1 MAARKEI
8 LADLSTKIAE
18 GKMREAYRTFEEL
31 PIADQIAVSLSP
43 GVGDALAVYE
53 VGEFGARAKK
63 NLQEDDL
70 LGALGNVSL
79 SALSGI
85 SLIPLF
91 RVLRGARGATKSGAK
106 ALDTPTKAEQPPVGD
121 PLQLSAPKVQEV
133 VEEVEL
139 PEVIPFQKKFAP
151 ELTYQLDPTGTIAM
165 QSKARNFLHGHFGK
179 IGKLDNASIDEWIEG
194 FKKAGVPEG
203 ELRILNILDQFN
215 EPNQKLLSELRRL
228 GIPELAG
235 QEKIS
240 KGFLDNYM
248 ARQQRDA
255 LQVRNVPSGQFEL
268 SNRYLNTASKNTE
281 KQKLYFV
288 RGAGVQRGLPKHY
301 KEVEFNPV
309 VGDYKEGEIN
319 QLLTGNHAYAF
330 DGVGTN
336 KPLKRFE
343 AIKTASEAGET
354 FRDAESFYD
363 PDVFKYIEEGLK
375 ELNMKPEDNY
385 VDIFR
390 VQSDFMREVGSSEN
404 FINPKGIKKEI
415 IEKQKYNTAVDQ
427 INPILG
433 ANPDAAL
440 QKKLRESVLDM
451 ARPTPR
457 VGDAFELDIRDV
469 EIATN
474 KPYQASVQK
483 TPAEIFYMLDETG
496 SKQKY
501 ANVPD
506 SPDALRAAYLNDVI
520 NPDEKAF
527 LVTLDN
533 GTRLLRKYKIPEVD
547 KYNFGSGRYQI
558 DPYFEKSTTNTHKLP
573 VRYNILEALAR
584 GDDGIHIGNA
594 QAKIEGSPNTV
605 IERYAQGEKE
615 INKILEELGLSGKP
629 GIKSQIKDTVTEF
642 DGTYLK
648 FTDEFKDA
656 VSKKGIYA
664 FKDGGR
670 VDIDAMLAEL

>member
-8 LADLSTKIAE
+8 LADLSTKIAD

-31 PIADQIAVSLSP
+31 PIADQIFVSLSP

-70 LGALGNVSL
+70 LGALGNTSL

-85 SLIPLF
+85 SLIPLL

-106 ALDTPTKAEQPPVGD
+106 ALDTPTKAKPPVGD

-133 VEEVEL
+133 VDEVEL
-139 PEVIPFQKKFAP
+139 PKVIPFQKKFAP

-179 IGKLDNASIDEWIEG
+179 IGKLDNASIDEWIKG

-215 EPNQKLLSELRRL
+215 EPNQKLLLELK
-228 GIPELAG
+228 GS
-235 QEKIS
+235 EKIS
-240 KGFLDNYM
+240 KGFLDDYM
-248 ARQQRDA
+248 ARQQKDA

-268 SNRYLNTASKNTE
+268 SNRYINTASKNTE

-288 RGAGVQRGLPKHY
+288 RGVGDQRGSTRHY
-301 KEVEFNPV
+301 TGVKYDTTSGSYLVP
-309 VGDYKEGEIN
+309 
-319 QLLTGNHAYAF
+319 QSLTGNTAYAF

-336 KPLKRFE
+336 KPLKRYE
-343 AIKTASEAGET
+343 AIKTASEAGES
-354 FRDAESFYD
+354 FRDSEAFYD
-363 PDVFKYIEEGLK
+363 PDVFKDIEKGLK
-375 ELNMKPEDNY
+375 ELNMKPEDNF

-390 VQSDFMREVGSSEN
+390 VQSDFVGEVGSSKN

-427 INPILG
+427 INPFLA

-440 QKKLRESVLDM
+440 QRKLRKSLGFIE
-451 ARPTPR
+451 RPTPR
-457 VGDAFELDIRDV
+457 IGDAFELNIRDV
-469 EIATN
+469 ELATN
-474 KPYQASVQK
+474 KPYQASVSK
-483 TPAEIFYMLDETG
+483 TPEEIFYMLDETG

-506 SPDALRAAYLNDVI
+506 DPDIL
-520 NPDEKAF
+520 KA
-527 LVTLDN
+527 
-533 GTRLLRKYKIPEVD
+533 
-547 KYNFGSGRYQI
+547 S
-558 DPYFEKSTTNTHKLP
+558 
-573 VRYNILEALAR
+573 
-584 GDDGIHIGNA
+584 
-594 QAKIEGSPNTV
+594 
-605 IERYAQGEKE
+605 
-615 INKILEELGLSGKP
+615 
-629 GIKSQIKDTVTEF
+629 
-642 DGTYLK
+642 
-648 FTDEFKDA
+648 
-656 VSKKGIYA
+656 
-664 FKDGGR
+664 
-670 VDIDAMLAEL
+670 

>member
-8 LADLSTKIAE
+8 LADLSTKIAD
-18 GKMREAYRTFEEL
+18 GKMREAYRSFEEL
-31 PIADQIAVSLSP
+31 PIVDQIAVSLSP

-70 LGALGNVSL
+70 LGALGNTSL

-85 SLIPLF
+85 SLVPLF

-106 ALDTPTKAEQPPVGD
+106 VLDTPTKAEQPPVGE
-121 PLQLSAPKVQEV
+121 PLQLSAPKVQQAV
-133 VEEVEL
+133 DEVEL

-179 IGKLDNASIDEWIEG
+179 IGKLDNLSIDEWIDG

-203 ELRILNILDQFN
+203 ELRILNILDNFN
-215 EPNQKLLSELRRL
+215 EPNQKLLN
-228 GIPELAG
+228 ELAG

-255 LQVRNVPSGQFEL
+255 LQVRNAPPGQLEGA
-268 SNRYLNTASKNTE
+268 SAEYLNKASKATQQ
-281 KQKLYFV
+281 QKLYFV
-288 RGAGVQRGLPKHY
+288 RGAGNQRGRTKHY
-301 KEVEFNPV
+301 SNVEFMPM
-309 VGDYKEGEIN
+309 YREGEIP
-319 QLLTGNHAYAF
+319 QKITGDTAYAF

-336 KPLKRFE
+336 KPFKRYK
-343 AIKTASEAGET
+343 AIKDAAALET
-354 FRDAESFYD
+354 LPLDRVDFFSPESLET
-363 PDVFKYIEEGLK
+363 IEKGLK
-375 ELNMKPEDNY
+375 ELNIKPEDKY
-385 VDIFR
+385 ADIFR
-390 VQSDFMREVGSSEN
+390 VQSDFVGEVGSSKN

-427 INPILG
+427 INPILA

-440 QKKLRESVLDM
+440 QRKLRESVL
-451 ARPTPR
+451 AIERPTPR
-457 VGDAFELDIRDV
+457 IGDAFELDIRDV

-483 TPAEIFYMLDETG
+483 TPEEIFYMLDETG

-506 SPDALRAAYLNDVI
+506 SPDALKASYLNDVI
-520 NPDEKAF
+520 NPDDKAF
-527 LVTLDN
+527 TITLDN
-533 GTRLLRKYKIPEVD
+533 GTRLLRKYIIPEKD
-547 KYNFGSGRYQI
+547 TYNFGSGKYQI
-558 DPYFEKSTTNTHKLP
+558 DPYFEKSTTNTMKLP

-584 GDDGIHIGNA
+584 GDDGIHIGSA
-594 QAKIEGSPNTV
+594 QAAMEGSPDAV
-605 IERYAQGEKE
+605 IQRYAQGEKE

-629 GIKSQIKDTVTEF
+629 GIKSKINNTLTEF

-656 VSKKGIYA
+656 VAKKGIYA
-664 FKDGGR
+664 FKEGGR

>member
-8 LADLSTKIAE
+8 LADLSTKIAD

-70 LGALGNVSL
+70 LGALGNTSL

-91 RVLRGARGATKSGAK
+91 RVLRGARGVTKSGAK
-106 ALDTPTKAEQPPVGD
+106 ALDTPTKAKPPVGD

-133 VEEVEL
+133 VDEVEL

-215 EPNQKLLSELRRL
+215 EPNQKLLN
-228 GIPELAG
+228 ELAG

-255 LQVRNVPSGQFEL
+255 LQVRNAPPGQLEGA
-268 SNRYLNTASKNTE
+268 SAEYLNKASKATQQ
-281 KQKLYFV
+281 QKLYFV
-288 RGAGVQRGLPKHY
+288 RGAGDQRGRTKHY
-301 KEVEFNPV
+301 TDVEFMPI
-309 VGDYKEGEIN
+309 YREGEIP
-319 QLLTGNHAYAF
+319 QKITGNTAYAF

-336 KPLKRFE
+336 KPLKRYE
-343 AIKTASEAGET
+343 AIKDASAGGT
-354 FRDAESFYD
+354 LPLDRVDFFNPESL
-363 PDVFKYIEEGLK
+363 KTIEKGLK
-375 ELNMKPEDNY
+375 ELNMKPEDKY
-385 VDIFR
+385 ADIFR
-390 VQSDFMREVGSSEN
+390 VQSDFVSEVGSSKN

-427 INPILG
+427 INPILA

-440 QKKLRESVLDM
+440 QKKLRDSVL
-451 ARPTPR
+451 AIERPTAR
-457 VGDAFELDIRDV
+457 VGDAFELNIRDV

-483 TPAEIFYMLDETG
+483 TPEEIFYMLDDTG
-496 SKQKY
+496 SVPRQKY

-506 SPDALRAAYLNDVI
+506 DPDQLKAAYLNDVI

-527 LVTLDN
+527 SVTLDN
-533 GTRLLRKYKIPEVD
+533 GTRLLRKYIIPEKD
-547 KYNFGSGRYQI
+547 TYNFGSGNYRI
-558 DPYFEKSTTNTHKLP
+558 DPYFEKSTTNTMKLP

-584 GDDGIHIGNA
+584 GDDGIHIGSA
-594 QAKIEGSPNTV
+594 QAAMEGSPDAV
-605 IERYAQGEKE
+605 IQRYAQGEKE
-615 INKILEELGLSGKP
+615 INKVLEELGLSGKP
-629 GIKSQIKDTVTEF
+629 GIKSKINNTLTEF

-656 VSKKGIYA
+656 VAKKGIYA

>member
-1 MAARKEI
+1 MAERKEI
-8 LADLSTKIAE
+8 LADLSTKIAD

-70 LGALGNVSL
+70 LGALGNTSL

-85 SLIPLF
+85 SLVPLF

-106 ALDTPTKAEQPPVGD
+106 ALDTPTKAKPPVGD
-121 PLQLSAPKVQEV
+121 PLQLSAPKVQEAV
-133 VEEVEL
+133 DEVEL
-139 PEVIPFQKKFAP
+139 PEVIPFKNKFAP
-151 ELTYQLDPTGTIAM
+151 ELTYELDPTGTIAM

-179 IGKLDNASIDEWIEG
+179 IGKLDNASIEEWIEG

-203 ELRILNILDQFN
+203 ELRILNILDNFN
-215 EPNQKLLSELRRL
+215 EPNQKLLLELK
-228 GIPELAG
+228 GS
-235 QEKIS
+235 EKIS
-240 KGFLDNYM
+240 KGFLDDYM
-248 ARQQRDA
+248 ARQQIDA
-255 LQVRNVPSGQFEL
+255 LQVRNAPPGQLEGA
-268 SNRYLNTASKNTE
+268 SAEYLNKASKATQQ
-281 KQKLYFV
+281 QKLYFV
-288 RGAGVQRGLPKHY
+288 RGAGNQRGRTKHY
-301 KEVEFNPV
+301 TGVRYKRSAADSDLVNPL
-309 VGDYKEGEIN
+309 ESIP
-319 QLLTGNHAYAF
+319 QALTGDTAYAF

-336 KPLKRFE
+336 KPFKRYK
-343 AIKTASEAGET
+343 AIKDAAALET
-354 FRDAESFYD
+354 LPLDRVDFFSPESLET
-363 PDVFKYIEEGLK
+363 IEKGLK
-375 ELNMKPEDNY
+375 ELNIKPEDKY
-385 VDIFR
+385 ADIFR
-390 VQSDFMREVGSSEN
+390 VQSDFVGEVGSSKN

-427 INPILG
+427 INPILA

-440 QKKLRESVLDM
+440 QRKLRRSIGFIE
-451 ARPTPR
+451 RPTPR
-457 VGDAFELDIRDV
+457 IGDAFELDIRDV

-483 TPAEIFYMLDETG
+483 TPEEIFYMLDETG

-506 SPDALRAAYLNDVI
+506 DPDILKASYLNDVI
-520 NPDEKAF
+520 NPDDKAY

-533 GTRLLRKYKIPEVD
+533 GTRLLRKYIIPKKD
-547 KYNFGSGRYQI
+547 TYNFGSGKYQI
-558 DPYFEKSTTNTHKLP
+558 DPYFEKSTTNTMKLP

-584 GDDGIHIGNA
+584 GDDGIHIGSA
-594 QAKIEGSPNTV
+594 QAKVEGSPDAV
-605 IERYAQGEKE
+605 IERYSQGEKE
-615 INKILEELGLSGKP
+615 INKVLEELGLSGKP
-629 GIKSQIKDTVTEF
+629 GIKSKIKNTLTEF

-656 VSKKGIYA
+656 VAKKGIYA
-664 FKDGGR
+664 FKYGGT

>member
-8 LADLSTKIAE
+8 LADLSTKIAD

-31 PIADQIAVSLSP
+31 PIVDQIAVSLSP

-70 LGALGNVSL
+70 LGALGNTSL

-85 SLIPLF
+85 SLVPLF

-106 ALDTPTKAEQPPVGD
+106 VLDTPTKAEQPPVGE
-121 PLQLSAPKVQEV
+121 PLQLSAPKVQQAV
-133 VEEVEL
+133 DEVEL

-179 IGKLDNASIDEWIEG
+179 IGKLDNASIDEWIDG

-203 ELRILNILDQFN
+203 ELRILNILDNFN
-215 EPNQKLLSELRRL
+215 EPNQKLLN
-228 GIPELAG
+228 ELAG

-255 LQVRNVPSGQFEL
+255 LQVRNAPPGQLEGA
-268 SNRYLNTASKNTE
+268 SAEYLNKASKATQQ
-281 KQKLYFV
+281 QKLYFV
-288 RGAGVQRGLPKHY
+288 RGAGNQRGRTKHY
-301 KEVEFNPV
+301 SNVEFMPM
-309 VGDYKEGEIN
+309 YREGEIP
-319 QLLTGNHAYAF
+319 QKITGDTAYAF

-336 KPLKRFE
+336 KPQKRYK
-343 AIKTASEAGET
+343 AIKDAAALET
-354 FRDAESFYD
+354 LPLDRVDFFSPESLET
-363 PDVFKYIEEGLK
+363 IEKGLK
-375 ELNMKPEDNY
+375 ELNIKPEDKY
-385 VDIFR
+385 ADIFR
-390 VQSDFMREVGSSEN
+390 VQSDFVGEVGSSKN

-427 INPILG
+427 INPILA

-440 QKKLRESVLDM
+440 QRKLRESVL
-451 ARPTPR
+451 AIERPTPR
-457 VGDAFELDIRDV
+457 IGDAFELDIRDV

-483 TPAEIFYMLDETG
+483 TPEEIFYMLDETG

-506 SPDALRAAYLNDVI
+506 SPDALKASYLNDVI
-520 NPDEKAF
+520 NPDDKAF
-527 LVTLDN
+527 TITLDN
-533 GTRLLRKYKIPEVD
+533 GTRLLRKYIIPEKD
-547 KYNFGSGRYQI
+547 TYNFGSGKYQI
-558 DPYFEKSTTNTHKLP
+558 DPYFEKSTTNTMKLP

-584 GDDGIHIGNA
+584 GDDGIHIGSA
-594 QAKIEGSPNTV
+594 QAAMEGSPDAV
-605 IERYAQGEKE
+605 IQRYAQGEKE

-629 GIKSQIKDTVTEF
+629 GIKSKINNTLTEF

-656 VSKKGIYA
+656 VAKKGIYA
-664 FKDGGR
+664 FKEGGR

>member
-8 LADLSTKIAE
+8 LADLSTKIAD

-31 PIADQIAVSLSP
+31 PIVDQIAVSLSP

-70 LGALGNVSL
+70 LGALGNTSL

-85 SLIPLF
+85 SLVPLF

-106 ALDTPTKAEQPPVGD
+106 VLDTPTKAEQPPVGE
-121 PLQLSAPKVQEV
+121 PLQLSAPKVQQAV
-133 VEEVEL
+133 DEVEL

-179 IGKLDNASIDEWIEG
+179 IGKLDNLSIDEWIDG

-203 ELRILNILDQFN
+203 ELRILNILDNFN
-215 EPNQKLLSELRRL
+215 EPNQKLLN
-228 GIPELAG
+228 ELAG

-255 LQVRNVPSGQFEL
+255 LQVRNAPPGQLEGA
-268 SNRYLNTASKNTE
+268 SAEYLNKASKATQQ
-281 KQKLYFV
+281 QKLYFV
-288 RGAGVQRGLPKHY
+288 RGAGNQRGRTKHY
-301 KEVEFNPV
+301 SNVEFMPM
-309 VGDYKEGEIN
+309 YREGEIP
-319 QLLTGNHAYAF
+319 QKITGDTAYAF

-336 KPLKRFE
+336 KPFKRYK
-343 AIKTASEAGET
+343 AIKDAAALET
-354 FRDAESFYD
+354 LPLDRVDFFSPESLET
-363 PDVFKYIEEGLK
+363 IEKGLK
-375 ELNMKPEDNY
+375 ELNIKPEDKY
-385 VDIFR
+385 ADIFR
-390 VQSDFMREVGSSEN
+390 VQSDFVGEVGSSKN

-427 INPILG
+427 INPILA

-440 QKKLRESVLDM
+440 QRKLRESVL
-451 ARPTPR
+451 AIERPTPR
-457 VGDAFELDIRDV
+457 IGDAFELDIRDV

-483 TPAEIFYMLDETG
+483 TPEEIFYMLDETG

-506 SPDALRAAYLNDVI
+506 SPDALKASYLNDVI
-520 NPDEKAF
+520 NPDDKAF
-527 LVTLDN
+527 TITLDN
-533 GTRLLRKYKIPEVD
+533 GTRLLRKYIIPEKD
-547 KYNFGSGRYQI
+547 TYNFGSGKYQI
-558 DPYFEKSTTNTHKLP
+558 DPYFEKSTTNTMKLP

-584 GDDGIHIGNA
+584 GDDGIHIGSA
-594 QAKIEGSPNTV
+594 QAAMEGSPDAV
-605 IERYAQGEKE
+605 IQRYAQGEKE

-629 GIKSQIKDTVTEF
+629 GIKSKINNTLTEF

-656 VSKKGIYA
+656 VAKKGIYA
-664 FKDGGR
+664 FKEGGR

>member
-8 LADLSTKIAE
+8 LADLSTKIAD

-31 PIADQIAVSLSP
+31 PIVDQIAVSLSP

-70 LGALGNVSL
+70 LGALGNTSL

-85 SLIPLF
+85 SLVPLF

-106 ALDTPTKAEQPPVGD
+106 VLDTPTKAEQPPVGE
-121 PLQLSAPKVQEV
+121 PLQLSAPKVQQAV
-133 VEEVEL
+133 DEVEL

-179 IGKLDNASIDEWIEG
+179 IGKLDNLSIDEWIDG

-203 ELRILNILDQFN
+203 ELRILNILDNFN
-215 EPNQKLLSELRRL
+215 EPNQKLLN
-228 GIPELAG
+228 ELAG

-255 LQVRNVPSGQFEL
+255 LQVRNAPPGQLEGA
-268 SNRYLNTASKNTE
+268 SAEYLNKASKATQQ
-281 KQKLYFV
+281 QKLYFV
-288 RGAGVQRGLPKHY
+288 RGAGNQRGRTKHY
-301 KEVEFNPV
+301 SNVEFMPM
-309 VGDYKEGEIN
+309 YREGEIP
-319 QLLTGNHAYAF
+319 QKITGDTAYAF

-336 KPLKRFE
+336 KPFKRYK
-343 AIKTASEAGET
+343 AIKDAAALET
-354 FRDAESFYD
+354 LPLDRVDFFSPESLET
-363 PDVFKYIEEGLK
+363 IEKGLK
-375 ELNMKPEDNY
+375 ELNIKPEDKY
-385 VDIFR
+385 ADIFR
-390 VQSDFMREVGSSEN
+390 VQSDFVGEVGSSKN

-427 INPILG
+427 INPILA

-440 QKKLRESVLDM
+440 QRKLLRSIGAIE
-451 ARPTPR
+451 RPTPR
-457 VGDAFELDIRDV
+457 IGDAFELDIRDV

-483 TPAEIFYMLDETG
+483 TPEEIFYMLDETG

-506 SPDALRAAYLNDVI
+506 SPDALKASYLNDVI
-520 NPDEKAF
+520 NPDDKAF
-527 LVTLDN
+527 TITLDN
-533 GTRLLRKYKIPEVD
+533 GTRLLRKYIIPEKD
-547 KYNFGSGRYQI
+547 TYNFGSGKYQI
-558 DPYFEKSTTNTHKLP
+558 DPYFEKSTTNTMKLP

-584 GDDGIHIGNA
+584 GDDGIHIGSA
-594 QAKIEGSPNTV
+594 QAAMEGSPDAV
-605 IERYAQGEKE
+605 IQRYAQGEKE

-629 GIKSQIKDTVTEF
+629 GIKSKINNTLTEF

-656 VSKKGIYA
+656 VAKKGIYA
-664 FKDGGR
+664 FKEGGR

>member
-8 LADLSTKIAE
+8 LADLSTKIAD

-70 LGALGNVSL
+70 LGALGNTSL

-139 PEVIPFQKKFAP
+139 PEVIPFNVKP
-151 ELTYQLDPTGTIAM
+151 PMEMSYQLDPTGTIAM

-215 EPNQKLLSELRRL
+215 EPNQKLLSEL
-228 GIPELAG
+228 AG

-255 LQVRNVPSGQFEL
+255 LQVRNAPPGQLEGADAQ
-268 SNRYLNTASKNTE
+268 YLNKASKATQQ
-281 KQKLYFV
+281 QKLYFV
-288 RGAGVQRGLPKHY
+288 RGAGEQRGRTKHYTDVRFDSDVVLPKY
-301 KEVEFNPV
+301 SFP
-309 VGDYKEGEIN
+309 
-319 QLLTGNHAYAF
+319 QTLTGNSAYAF

-336 KPLKRFE
+336 KPFKRYK
-343 AIKTASEAGET
+343 AIKDAAALET
-354 FRDAESFYD
+354 LPLDRVDFFSPESLET
-363 PDVFKYIEEGLK
+363 IEKGLK
-375 ELNMKPEDNY
+375 ELNIKPEDKY
-385 VDIFR
+385 ADIFR
-390 VQSDFMREVGSSEN
+390 VQSDFVGEVGSSKN

-427 INPILG
+427 INPILA

-440 QKKLRESVLDM
+440 QRKLRESVL
-451 ARPTPR
+451 AIERPTPR
-457 VGDAFELDIRDV
+457 IGDAFELDIRDV

-483 TPAEIFYMLDETG
+483 TPEEIFYMLDETG

-501 ANVPD
+501 VNVPD
-506 SPDALRAAYLNDVI
+506 DPDILKASYLNDVI
-520 NPDEKAF
+520 NPDDKAF
-527 LVTLDN
+527 MITLDN
-533 GTRLLRKYKIPEVD
+533 GTRLLRKYIIPEKD
-547 KYNFGSGRYQI
+547 TYNFGSGKYQI
-558 DPYFEKSTTNTHKLP
+558 DPYFEKSTTNTMKLP

-584 GDDGIHIGNA
+584 GDDGIHIGSA
-594 QAKIEGSPNTV
+594 QAAMEGSPDAV
-605 IERYAQGEKE
+605 IQRYAQGEKE
-615 INKILEELGLSGKP
+615 INKVLEELGLSGKP
-629 GIKSQIKDTVTEF
+629 GIKSKINNTLTEF

-656 VSKKGIYA
+656 VAKKGIYA

>member
-8 LADLSTKIAE
+8 LADLSTKIAD

-31 PIADQIAVSLSP
+31 PIADQIFVSLSP

-70 LGALGNVSL
+70 LGALGNTSL

-85 SLIPLF
+85 SLIPLL

-106 ALDTPTKAEQPPVGD
+106 ALDTPTKAKPPVGD

-133 VEEVEL
+133 VDEVEL
-139 PEVIPFQKKFAP
+139 PKVIPFDIKPPA
-151 ELTYQLDPTGTIAM
+151 EMSYQLDPTGTIAM
-165 QSKARNFLHGHFGK
+165 QSKARNFLHGHFGN

-215 EPNQKLLSELRRL
+215 EPNQKLLN
-228 GIPELAG
+228 ELAG

-255 LQVRNVPSGQFEL
+255 LQVRNAPPGQLEGA
-268 SNRYLNTASKNTE
+268 SAEYLNKASKATQQ
-281 KQKLYFV
+281 QKLYFV
-288 RGAGVQRGLPKHY
+288 RGAGVQRSNKKHY
-301 KEVEFNPV
+301 ADVEFMPI
-309 VGDYKEGEIN
+309 YREGEIP
-319 QLLTGNHAYAF
+319 QKITGDTAYVF

-336 KPLKRFE
+336 KPLARYE
-343 AIKTASEAGET
+343 AINEAAASDTLPADRVDFFNPQSLET
-354 FRDAESFYD
+354 
-363 PDVFKYIEEGLK
+363 IEKGLK
-375 ELNMKPEDNY
+375 ELNMKPDDKY

-390 VQSDFMREVGSSEN
+390 VQSDFIGEVGSSKN

-415 IEKQKYNTAVDQ
+415 LEKQKFNTAIDQ
-427 INPILG
+427 INPILA

-440 QKKLRESVLDM
+440 QKKLRESLLRIK
-451 ARPTPR
+451 RPTAR
-457 VGDAFELDIRDV
+457 VGDEFELNIRDV
-469 EIATN
+469 ELATN

-483 TPAEIFYMLDETG
+483 TPEEIFYMLDETG

-506 SPDALRAAYLNDVI
+506 NPDALKGAYLDDVI
-520 NPDEKAF
+520 NPDEKAVS
-527 LVTLDN
+527 VTLDN
-533 GTRLLRKYKIPEVD
+533 GTTLLRKYKIPEKD
-547 KYNFGSGRYQI
+547 TYNFGSGKYQI
-558 DPYFEKSTTNTHKLP
+558 DPYFEKSTSNTMKLP

-584 GDDGIHIGNA
+584 GDDGIHIGSA
-594 QAKIEGSPNTV
+594 QAKVEGSPDAV

-615 INKILEELGLSGKP
+615 INKVLEELGLSGKP
-629 GIKSQIKDTVTEF
+629 GIKSKIKNTLTEF

-656 VSKKGIYA
+656 VAKKGIYA

>member
-1 MAARKEI
+1 MAQRKEI
-8 LADLSTKIAE
+8 LADLSTKIAD

-70 LGALGNVSL
+70 LGALGNTSL

-85 SLIPLF
+85 SLVPLF

-106 ALDTPTKAEQPPVGD
+106 ALDTPTKAEQPPVGE
-121 PLQLSAPKVQEV
+121 PLQLSAPKVQEAV
-133 VEEVEL
+133 DEVEL
-139 PEVIPFQKKFAP
+139 PEVTPFQKKFAP

-215 EPNQKLLSELRRL
+215 EPNQKLLN
-228 GIPELAG
+228 ELAG

-255 LQVRNVPSGQFEL
+255 LQVRNAPPGQLEGA
-268 SNRYLNTASKNTE
+268 SAEYLNKASKATQQ
-281 KQKLYFV
+281 QKLYFV
-288 RGAGVQRGLPKHY
+288 RGAGEQRGRTKHY
-301 KEVEFNPV
+301 TGVKYEPNDVLATDSVP
-309 VGDYKEGEIN
+309 
-319 QLLTGNHAYAF
+319 QTLTGNSAYAF

-336 KPLKRFE
+336 KPFKRYK
-343 AIKTASEAGET
+343 AIKDAAALET
-354 FRDAESFYD
+354 LPLDRVDFFSPESLET
-363 PDVFKYIEEGLK
+363 IEKGLK
-375 ELNMKPEDNY
+375 ELNIKPEDKY
-385 VDIFR
+385 ADIFR
-390 VQSDFMREVGSSEN
+390 VQSDFVGEVGSSKN

-427 INPILG
+427 INPILA

-440 QKKLRESVLDM
+440 QRKLRESVL
-451 ARPTPR
+451 AIERPTPR
-457 VGDAFELDIRDV
+457 IGDAFELDIRDV

-483 TPAEIFYMLDETG
+483 TPEEIFYMLDETG

-506 SPDALRAAYLNDVI
+506 DPDILKASYLNDVI
-520 NPDEKAF
+520 NPDDKAF

-533 GTRLLRKYKIPEVD
+533 GTRLLRKYIIPEKD
-547 KYNFGSGRYQI
+547 TYNFGSGKYQI
-558 DPYFEKSTTNTHKLP
+558 DPYFEKSTTNTMKLP

-584 GDDGIHIGNA
+584 GDDGIHIGSA
-594 QAKIEGSPNTV
+594 QAAMEGSPEAV
-605 IERYAQGEKE
+605 IQRYAQGEKE
-615 INKILEELGLSGKP
+615 INKVLEELGLSGKL
-629 GIKSQIKDTVTEF
+629 GIKSKIKNTLTEF

>member
-1 MAARKEI
+1 
-8 LADLSTKIAE
+8 
-18 GKMREAYRTFEEL
+18 
-31 PIADQIAVSLSP
+31 
-43 GVGDALAVYE
+43 
-53 VGEFGARAKK
+53 
-63 NLQEDDL
+63 
-70 LGALGNVSL
+70 
-79 SALSGI
+79 
-85 SLIPLF
+85 
-91 RVLRGARGATKSGAK
+91 
-106 ALDTPTKAEQPPVGD
+106 
-121 PLQLSAPKVQEV
+121 
-133 VEEVEL
+133 
-139 PEVIPFQKKFAP
+139 VIPFDTKPPA
-151 ELTYQLDPTGTIAM
+151 EMSYQLDPTGTIAM

-203 ELRILNILDQFN
+203 ELRILNILDQLN
-215 EPNQKLLSELRRL
+215 EPNQKLLN
-228 GIPELAG
+228 ELAG

-268 SNRYLNTASKNTE
+268 SDRYLNTASKNTE

-288 RGAGVQRGLPKHY
+288 RGAGVQRSNKKHY
-301 KEVEFNPV
+301 ADIEFMPI
-309 VGDYKEGEIN
+309 YREGEIP
-319 QLLTGNHAYAF
+319 QKITGDTAYVF

-354 FRDAESFYD
+354 FRDAEAFYD
-363 PDVFKYIEEGLK
+363 PDVFKDIEKGLK

-427 INPILG
+427 INPILA

-440 QKKLRESVLDM
+440 QKKLRESVL
-451 ARPTPR
+451 AIERPTAR
-457 VGDAFELDIRDV
+457 VGDAFELNIRDV

-483 TPAEIFYMLDETG
+483 TPEEIFYMLDDTG
-496 SKQKY
+496 SVPRQKY

-506 SPDALRAAYLNDVI
+506 DPDQLKAAYLNDVI

-527 LVTLDN
+527 SVTLDN
-533 GTRLLRKYKIPEVD
+533 GTRLLRKYIIPEKD
-547 KYNFGSGRYQI
+547 TYNFGSGKYQI

-584 GDDGIHIGNA
+584 GDDGIHIGNM
-594 QAKIEGSPNTV
+594 QAKTESSPRAV

-656 VSKKGIYA
+656 VAKKGIYA

>member
-43 GVGDALAVYE
+43 IVGDALAAYE
-53 VGEFGARAKK
+53 VGEFGARARK

-91 RVLRGARGATKSGAK
+91 RVLRGARGATKTGAK
-106 ALDTPTKAEQPPVGD
+106 ALDTPTKAKPPIGE

-139 PEVIPFQKKFAP
+139 PKVIPFQKKFAP
-151 ELTYQLDPTGTIAM
+151 ELTYQLDPTGTINM

-215 EPNQKLLSELRRL
+215 EPNQKLLLELK
-228 GIPELAG
+228 GN
-235 QEKIS
+235 EKIS
-240 KGFLDNYM
+240 KGFLDQYM

-255 LQVRNVPSGQFEL
+255 LQVRNVPPGQREL
-268 SNRYLNTASKNTE
+268 SDRYLNQASKNTE

-288 RGAGVQRGLPKHY
+288 RGAGVQRGQTRHY
-301 KEVEFNPV
+301 KDVEFEPDV
-309 VGDYKEGEIN
+309 VLPTEVP
-319 QLLTGNHAYAF
+319 QSLTGNTAYVF

-336 KPLKRFE
+336 KPLERFE
-343 AIKTASEAGET
+343 AIKTAREAGESHT
-354 FRDAESFYD
+354 SVSQAFFE
-363 PDVFKYIEEGLK
+363 PDGLKKIEKGLK
-375 ELNMKPEDNY
+375 ELNMKPDDKY

-390 VQSDFMREVGSSEN
+390 VQSDFVGEVGSSEN
-404 FINPKGIKKEI
+404 FINPKNIKKEI

-427 INPILG
+427 INPILA

-440 QKKLRESVLDM
+440 QKKLRESVL
-451 ARPTPR
+451 AIERPTAR
-457 VGDAFELDIRDV
+457 VGDAFELDLRDV

-483 TPAEIFYMLDETG
+483 TPEEIFYMLDETG

-506 SPDALRAAYLNDVI
+506 DPDQLKAAYLNDVI

-527 LVTLDN
+527 SVTLDN
-533 GTRLLRKYKIPEVD
+533 GTRLLRKYIIPEVD
-547 KYNFGSGRYQI
+547 QYNFGSGKYQI

-584 GDDGIHIGNA
+584 GDDGIHIGST
-594 QAKIEGSPNTV
+594 QAKNEASPRAV

-629 GIKSQIKDTVTEF
+629 GIKSQIKDTVSEF

-656 VSKKGIYA
+656 VNKKGIYA

>member
-8 LADLSTKIAE
+8 LADLSTKIAD

-31 PIADQIAVSLSP
+31 PIVDQIAVSLSP

-70 LGALGNVSL
+70 LGALGNTSL

-85 SLIPLF
+85 SLVPLF

-106 ALDTPTKAEQPPVGD
+106 VLDTPTKAEQPPVGE
-121 PLQLSAPKVQEV
+121 PLQLSAPKVQQAV
-133 VEEVEL
+133 DEVEL

-179 IGKLDNASIDEWIEG
+179 IGKLDNASIDEWIDG

-203 ELRILNILDQFN
+203 ELRILNILDNFN
-215 EPNQKLLSELRRL
+215 EPNQKLLN
-228 GIPELAG
+228 ELAG

-248 ARQQRDA
+248 ARQQRDP
-255 LQVRNVPSGQFEL
+255 LQVRNAPPGQLEGA
-268 SNRYLNTASKNTE
+268 SAEYLNKASKATQQ
-281 KQKLYFV
+281 QKLYFV
-288 RGAGVQRGLPKHY
+288 RGAGNQRGRTKHY
-301 KEVEFNPV
+301 SNVEFMPM
-309 VGDYKEGEIN
+309 YREGEIP
-319 QLLTGNHAYAF
+319 QKITGDTAYAF

-336 KPLKRFE
+336 KPFKRYK
-343 AIKTASEAGET
+343 AIKDAAALET
-354 FRDAESFYD
+354 LPLDRVDFFSPESLET
-363 PDVFKYIEEGLK
+363 IEKGLK
-375 ELNMKPEDNY
+375 ELNIKPEDKY
-385 VDIFR
+385 ADIFR
-390 VQSDFMREVGSSEN
+390 VQSDFVGEVGSSKN

-427 INPILG
+427 INPILA

-440 QKKLRESVLDM
+440 QRKLRESVL
-451 ARPTPR
+451 AIERPTPR
-457 VGDAFELDIRDV
+457 IGDAFELDIRDV

-483 TPAEIFYMLDETG
+483 TPEEIFYMLDETG

-506 SPDALRAAYLNDVI
+506 SPDALKASYLNDVI
-520 NPDEKAF
+520 NPDDKAF
-527 LVTLDN
+527 TITLDN
-533 GTRLLRKYKIPEVD
+533 GTRLLRKYIIPEKD
-547 KYNFGSGRYQI
+547 TYNFGSGKYQI
-558 DPYFEKSTTNTHKLP
+558 DPYFEKSTTNTMKLP

-584 GDDGIHIGNA
+584 GDDGIHIGSA
-594 QAKIEGSPNTV
+594 QAAMEGSPDAV
-605 IERYAQGEKE
+605 IQRYAQGEKE

-629 GIKSQIKDTVTEF
+629 GIKSKINNTLTEF

-656 VSKKGIYA
+656 VAKKGIYA
-664 FKDGGR
+664 FKEGGR

>member
-1 MAARKEI
+1 
-8 LADLSTKIAE
+8 
-18 GKMREAYRTFEEL
+18 MREAYRTFEEL

-70 LGALGNVSL
+70 LGALGNTSL

-139 PEVIPFQKKFAP
+139 PEVIPFNVKP
-151 ELTYQLDPTGTIAM
+151 PMEMSYQLDPTGTIAM

-215 EPNQKLLSELRRL
+215 EPNPKLLN
-228 GIPELAG
+228 ELAG

-255 LQVRNVPSGQFEL
+255 LQVRNAPPGQLEGA
-268 SNRYLNTASKNTE
+268 SAEYLNKASKATQQ
-281 KQKLYFV
+281 QKLYFV
-288 RGAGVQRGLPKHY
+288 RGAGDQRGRTKHY
-301 KEVEFNPV
+301 TDVEFMPI
-309 VGDYKEGEIN
+309 YREGEIP
-319 QLLTGNHAYAF
+319 QKITGNTAYAF

-336 KPLKRFE
+336 KPLKRYE
-343 AIKTASEAGET
+343 AIKDASADGT
-354 FRDAESFYD
+354 LPLDRVDFFNPESL
-363 PDVFKYIEEGLK
+363 KTIEKSLK
-375 ELNMKPEDNY
+375 ELNMKPEDKY
-385 VDIFR
+385 ADIFR
-390 VQSDFMREVGSSEN
+390 VQSDFVSEVGSSKN

-427 INPILG
+427 INPILA

-440 QKKLRESVLDM
+440 QKKLRDSVL
-451 ARPTPR
+451 AIERPTAR
-457 VGDAFELDIRDV
+457 VGDAFELNIRDV

-483 TPAEIFYMLDETG
+483 TPEEIFYMLDDTG
-496 SKQKY
+496 SVPRQKY

-506 SPDALRAAYLNDVI
+506 DPDQLKAAYLNDVI

-527 LVTLDN
+527 SVTLDN
-533 GTRLLRKYKIPEVD
+533 GTRLLRKYIIPKVD
-547 KYNFGSGRYQI
+547 QYNFGSGNYRI
-558 DPYFEKSTTNTHKLP
+558 DPYFEKSTTNTMKLP

-584 GDDGIHIGNA
+584 GDDGIHIGSA
-594 QAKIEGSPNTV
+594 QAAMEGSPDAV
-605 IERYAQGEKE
+605 IQRYAQGEKE
-615 INKILEELGLSGKP
+615 INKVLEELGLSGKL
-629 GIKSQIKDTVTEF
+629 GIKSKINNTLTEF

-656 VSKKGIYA
+656 VAKKGIYA

-670 VDIDAMLAEL
+670 VDIDTMLAEL

>member
-8 LADLSTKIAE
+8 LADLSNKIAD

-70 LGALGNVSL
+70 LGALGNTSL

-106 ALDTPTKAEQPPVGD
+106 ALDTPTKAKPPIGE

-151 ELTYQLDPTGTIAM
+151 ELTYQLDPTGTINM

-215 EPNQKLLSELRRL
+215 EPNQKLLSELK
-228 GIPELAG
+228 GS
-235 QEKIS
+235 EKIS
-240 KGFLDNYM
+240 KGFLDQYM

-255 LQVRNVPSGQFEL
+255 LQVRNAPPGQLEGTGADF
-268 SNRYLNTASKNTE
+268 LNQASKNTQQ
-281 KQKLYFV
+281 QKLYFV
-288 RGAGVQRGLPKHY
+288 RGAGDQRGRTKHY
-301 KEVEFNPV
+301 TDVEFMPI
-309 VGDYKEGEIN
+309 YREGEIP
-319 QLLTGNHAYAF
+319 QKITGNTAYVF

-336 KPLKRFE
+336 KPLERFE
-343 AIKTASEAGET
+343 AIKLAREAGENHT
-354 FRDAESFYD
+354 FVSQAFFE
-363 PDVFKYIEEGLK
+363 PDGLKNIEKGLK
-375 ELNMKPEDNY
+375 ELNMKPDDVY

-390 VQSDFMREVGSSEN
+390 VQSDFMGEVGSSEN

-415 IEKQKYNTAVDQ
+415 IEKQKFNTAVDQ
-427 INPILG
+427 INPILA

-440 QKKLRESVLDM
+440 QRKLRDSVL
-451 ARPTPR
+451 AIERPTPR

-520 NPDEKAF
+520 NPDEKAV

-533 GTRLLRKYKIPEVD
+533 GTKLLRKYKIPEVD
-547 KYNFGSGRYQI
+547 KYNFGSGKYQI

-584 GDDGIHIGNA
+584 GDDGIHIGST
-594 QAKIEGSPNTV
+594 QAKNEGSPRAV

-629 GIKSQIKDTVTEF
+629 GIKSQIKDTVSEF

-656 VSKKGIYA
+656 VNKKGIYA

>member
-1 MAARKEI
+1 MAARKAI
-8 LADLSTKIAE
+8 LADLSTKIAD

-70 LGALGNVSL
+70 LGALGNTSL

-85 SLIPLF
+85 SLIPLL

-106 ALDTPTKAEQPPVGD
+106 ALDTPTKAKPPVGD

-133 VEEVEL
+133 VDEVEL

-151 ELTYQLDPTGTIAM
+151 ELTYELDPTGTIAM

-179 IGKLDNASIDEWIEG
+179 IGKLDNASIEEWIEG

-215 EPNQKLLSELRRL
+215 EPNQKLLLELK
-228 GIPELAG
+228 GS
-235 QEKIS
+235 EKIS
-240 KGFLDNYM
+240 KGFLDDYM
-248 ARQQRDA
+248 ARQQIDA
-255 LQVRNVPSGQFEL
+255 LQVRNAPPGQLEGA
-268 SNRYLNTASKNTE
+268 SAEYLNKASKATQQ
-281 KQKLYFV
+281 QKLYFV
-288 RGAGVQRGLPKHY
+288 RGAGNQRGRTKHY
-301 KEVEFNPV
+301 TGVRYKRSAADSDLVNPL
-309 VGDYKEGEIN
+309 ESIP
-319 QLLTGNHAYAF
+319 QALTGNTAYAF

-336 KPLKRFE
+336 KPLKRYE
-343 AIKTASEAGET
+343 AIKDAATGGFLNVDRVDFFSPESLET
-354 FRDAESFYD
+354 
-363 PDVFKYIEEGLK
+363 IEKGLK
-375 ELNMKPEDNY
+375 ELNIKPEDKY
-385 VDIFR
+385 ADIFR
-390 VQSDFMREVGSSEN
+390 VQSDFVSEVGSSKN

-415 IEKQKYNTAVDQ
+415 LEKQKFNTAIDQ
-427 INPILG
+427 INPILA

-440 QKKLRESVLDM
+440 QKKLRQSVL
-451 ARPTPR
+451 AIKRPTAR
-457 VGDAFELDIRDV
+457 VGDAFELNIRDV

-483 TPAEIFYMLDETG
+483 TPEEIFYMLDETG
-496 SKQKY
+496 SVPRQKY
-501 ANVPD
+501 ANVLDDPD
-506 SPDALRAAYLNDVI
+506 QLKAAYLDDVI
-520 NPDEKAF
+520 NPDEKAVS
-527 LVTLDN
+527 VTLDN
-533 GTRLLRKYKIPEVD
+533 GTTLLRKYKIPEID
-547 KYNFGSGRYQI
+547 TYNFGSGKYQI

-573 VRYNILEALAR
+573 VRYNILEALTR
-584 GDDGIHIGNA
+584 GDDGIHIGSA
-594 QAKIEGSPNTV
+594 QAKIEGSPDAV
-605 IERYAQGEKE
+605 IERYSQGEKE
-615 INKILEELGLSGKP
+615 INKVLEELGLSGKP
-629 GIKSQIKDTVTEF
+629 GIKSKIKNTLTEF

-656 VSKKGIYA
+656 VAKKGIYA

>member
-1 MAARKEI
+1 MAERKEI
-8 LADLSTKIAE
+8 LADLSTKIAD

-31 PIADQIAVSLSP
+31 PVTDQIAVSLSP

-70 LGALGNVSL
+70 LGALGNTSL

-139 PEVIPFQKKFAP
+139 PEVIPFNVKP
-151 ELTYQLDPTGTIAM
+151 PMEMSYQLDPTGTIAM

-215 EPNQKLLSELRRL
+215 EPNPKLLS
-228 GIPELAG
+228 ELAG

-255 LQVRNVPSGQFEL
+255 LQVRNAPPGQLEGA
-268 SNRYLNTASKNTE
+268 SAEYLNKASKATQQ
-281 KQKLYFV
+281 QKLYFV
-288 RGAGVQRGLPKHY
+288 RGAGDQRGRTKHY
-301 KEVEFNPV
+301 TDVRFDPDV
-309 VGDYKEGEIN
+309 VLPEDSVP
-319 QLLTGNHAYAF
+319 QSLTGNTAYAF

-343 AIKTASEAGET
+343 AIKTAREAGET
-354 FRDAESFYD
+354 FRESQSFYD
-363 PDVFKYIEEGLK
+363 PEYFKDIEKGLK
-375 ELNMKPEDNY
+375 ELNMKPEDKY

-390 VQSDFMREVGSSEN
+390 VQSDFVGEVGSSEN

-427 INPILG
+427 INPILA

-440 QKKLRESVLDM
+440 QKKLRDSVFAM
-451 ARPTPR
+451 ERPTAR
-457 VGDAFELDIRDV
+457 VGDAFELDLRDV

-483 TPAEIFYMLDETG
+483 TPEEIFYMLDETG
-496 SKQKY
+496 PVPRQKY

-506 SPDALRAAYLNDVI
+506 DPDLLKAAYLNDVI

-527 LVTLDN
+527 SVTLDN
-533 GTRLLRKYKIPEVD
+533 GTRLLRKYIIPEVD
-547 KYNFGSGRYQI
+547 QYNFGSGNYRI
-558 DPYFEKSTTNTHKLP
+558 DPYFEKSTTNIMKLP

-584 GDDGIHIGNA
+584 GDDGIHIGSA
-594 QAKIEGSPNTV
+594 QAKNEGSPKAV
-605 IERYAQGEKE
+605 VERYAQGEKE

-629 GIKSQIKDTVTEF
+629 GIKSQIKDTVSEF

-656 VSKKGIYA
+656 VAKKGIYA

-670 VDIDAMLAEL
+670 VEIDAMLAEL

>member
-8 LADLSTKIAE
+8 LADLSTKIAD

-31 PIADQIAVSLSP
+31 PIVDQIAVSLSP

-70 LGALGNVSL
+70 LGALGNTSL

-85 SLIPLF
+85 SLVPLF

-106 ALDTPTKAEQPPVGD
+106 VLDTPTKAEQPPVGE
-121 PLQLSAPKVQEV
+121 PLQLSAPKVQEAV
-133 VEEVEL
+133 DEVEL

-179 IGKLDNASIDEWIEG
+179 IGKLDNASIDEWIDG

-203 ELRILNILDQFN
+203 ELRILNILDNFN
-215 EPNQKLLSELRRL
+215 EPNQKLLN
-228 GIPELAG
+228 ELAG

-255 LQVRNVPSGQFEL
+255 LQVRNAPPGQLEGA
-268 SNRYLNTASKNTE
+268 SAEYLNKASKATQQ
-281 KQKLYFV
+281 QKLYFV
-288 RGAGVQRGLPKHY
+288 RGAGNQRGRTKHY
-301 KEVEFNPV
+301 SNVEFMPM
-309 VGDYKEGEIN
+309 YREGEIP
-319 QLLTGNHAYAF
+319 QKITGDTAYAF

-336 KPLKRFE
+336 KPQKRYK
-343 AIKTASEAGET
+343 AIKDAAALET
-354 FRDAESFYD
+354 LPLDRVDFFSPESLET
-363 PDVFKYIEEGLK
+363 IEKGLK
-375 ELNMKPEDNY
+375 ELNIKPEDKY
-385 VDIFR
+385 ADIFR
-390 VQSDFMREVGSSEN
+390 VQSDFVGEVGSSKN

-427 INPILG
+427 INPILA

-440 QKKLRESVLDM
+440 QRKLRESVL
-451 ARPTPR
+451 AIERPTPR
-457 VGDAFELDIRDV
+457 IGDAFELDIRDV

-483 TPAEIFYMLDETG
+483 TPEEIFYMLDETG

-506 SPDALRAAYLNDVI
+506 SPDALKASYLNDVI
-520 NPDEKAF
+520 NPDDKAF
-527 LVTLDN
+527 TITLDN
-533 GTRLLRKYKIPEVD
+533 GTRLLRKYIIPEKD
-547 KYNFGSGRYQI
+547 TYNFGSGKYQI
-558 DPYFEKSTTNTHKLP
+558 DPYFEKSTTNTMKLP

-584 GDDGIHIGNA
+584 GDDGIHIGSA
-594 QAKIEGSPNTV
+594 QAAMEGSPDAV
-605 IERYAQGEKE
+605 IQRYAQGEKE

-629 GIKSQIKDTVTEF
+629 GIKSKINNTLTEF

-656 VSKKGIYA
+656 VAKKGIYA
-664 FKDGGR
+664 FKEGGR

>member
-8 LADLSTKIAE
+8 LADLSTKIAD

-31 PIADQIAVSLSP
+31 PIVDQIAVSLSP

-70 LGALGNVSL
+70 LGALGNTSL

-85 SLIPLF
+85 SLVPLF

-106 ALDTPTKAEQPPVGD
+106 VLDTPTKAEQPPVGE
-121 PLQLSAPKVQEV
+121 PLQLSAPKVQQAV
-133 VEEVEL
+133 DEVEL

-179 IGKLDNASIDEWIEG
+179 IGKLDNASIDEWIDG

-203 ELRILNILDQFN
+203 ELRILNILDNFN
-215 EPNQKLLSELRRL
+215 EPNQKLLN
-228 GIPELAG
+228 ELAG

-255 LQVRNVPSGQFEL
+255 LQVRNAPPGQLEGA
-268 SNRYLNTASKNTE
+268 SAEYLNKASKATQQ
-281 KQKLYFV
+281 QKLYFV
-288 RGAGVQRGLPKHY
+288 RGAGNQRGRTKHY
-301 KEVEFNPV
+301 SNVEFMPM
-309 VGDYKEGEIN
+309 YREGEIP
-319 QLLTGNHAYAF
+319 QKITGDTAYAF

-336 KPLKRFE
+336 KPFKRYK
-343 AIKTASEAGET
+343 AIKDAAALET
-354 FRDAESFYD
+354 LPLDRVDFFSPESLET
-363 PDVFKYIEEGLK
+363 IEKGLK
-375 ELNMKPEDNY
+375 ELNIKPEDKY
-385 VDIFR
+385 ADIFR
-390 VQSDFMREVGSSEN
+390 VQSDFVGEVGSSKN

-427 INPILG
+427 INPILA

-440 QKKLRESVLDM
+440 QRKLRESVL
-451 ARPTPR
+451 AIERPTPR
-457 VGDAFELDIRDV
+457 IGDAFELDIRDV

-483 TPAEIFYMLDETG
+483 TPEEIFYMLDETG

-506 SPDALRAAYLNDVI
+506 SPDALKASYLNDVI
-520 NPDEKAF
+520 NPDDKAF
-527 LVTLDN
+527 TITLDN
-533 GTRLLRKYKIPEVD
+533 GTRLLRKYIIPEKD
-547 KYNFGSGRYQI
+547 TYNFGSGKYQI
-558 DPYFEKSTTNTHKLP
+558 DPYFEKSTTNTMKLP

-584 GDDGIHIGNA
+584 GDDGIHIGSA
-594 QAKIEGSPNTV
+594 QAAMEGSPDAV
-605 IERYAQGEKE
+605 IQRYAQGEKE

-629 GIKSQIKDTVTEF
+629 GIKSKINNTLTEF

-656 VSKKGIYA
+656 VAKKGIYA
-664 FKDGGR
+664 FKEGGR

>member
-1 MAARKEI
+1 MAQRKEI
-8 LADLSTKIAE
+8 LADLSTKIAD

-70 LGALGNVSL
+70 LGALGNTSL

-85 SLIPLF
+85 SLVPLF

-106 ALDTPTKAEQPPVGD
+106 ALDTPTKAEQPPVGE
-121 PLQLSAPKVQEV
+121 PLQLSAPKVQEAV
-133 VEEVEL
+133 DEVEL
-139 PEVIPFQKKFAP
+139 PEVTPFQKKFAP

-215 EPNQKLLSELRRL
+215 EPNQKLLN
-228 GIPELAG
+228 ELAG

-255 LQVRNVPSGQFEL
+255 LQVRNAPPGQLEGA
-268 SNRYLNTASKNTE
+268 SAEYLNKASKATQQ
-281 KQKLYFV
+281 QKLYFV
-288 RGAGVQRGLPKHY
+288 RGAGEQRGRTKHY
-301 KEVEFNPV
+301 TGVKYEPNDVLATDSVP
-309 VGDYKEGEIN
+309 
-319 QLLTGNHAYAF
+319 QTLTGNSAYAF

-336 KPLKRFE
+336 KPFKRYE
-343 AIKTASEAGET
+343 AIKDAAALET
-354 FRDAESFYD
+354 LPLDRVDFFSPESLET
-363 PDVFKYIEEGLK
+363 IEKGLK
-375 ELNMKPEDNY
+375 ELNIKPEDKY
-385 VDIFR
+385 ADIFR
-390 VQSDFMREVGSSEN
+390 VQSDFVGEVGSSKN

-427 INPILG
+427 INPILA

-440 QKKLRESVLDM
+440 QRKLRESVL
-451 ARPTPR
+451 AIERPTPR
-457 VGDAFELDIRDV
+457 IGDAFELDIRDV

-483 TPAEIFYMLDETG
+483 TPEEIFYMLDETG

-506 SPDALRAAYLNDVI
+506 DPDILKASYLNDVI
-520 NPDEKAF
+520 NPDDKAF

-533 GTRLLRKYKIPEVD
+533 GTRLLRKYIIPEKD
-547 KYNFGSGRYQI
+547 TYNFGSGKYQI
-558 DPYFEKSTTNTHKLP
+558 DPYFEKSTTNTMKLP

-584 GDDGIHIGNA
+584 GDDGIHIGSA
-594 QAKIEGSPNTV
+594 QAAMEGSPEAV
-605 IERYAQGEKE
+605 IQRYAQGEKE
-615 INKILEELGLSGKP
+615 INKVLEELGLSGKP
-629 GIKSQIKDTVTEF
+629 GIKSKINNTLTEF

>member
-8 LADLSTKIAE
+8 LADLSTKIAD

-31 PIADQIAVSLSP
+31 PIVDQIAVSLSP

-70 LGALGNVSL
+70 LGALGNTSL

-85 SLIPLF
+85 SLVPLF

-106 ALDTPTKAEQPPVGD
+106 VLDTPTKAEQPPVGE
-121 PLQLSAPKVQEV
+121 PLQLSAPKVQQAV
-133 VEEVEL
+133 DEVEL

-179 IGKLDNASIDEWIEG
+179 IGKLDNASIDEWIDG

-203 ELRILNILDQFN
+203 ELRILNILDNFN
-215 EPNQKLLSELRRL
+215 EPNQKLLN
-228 GIPELAG
+228 ELAG

-255 LQVRNVPSGQFEL
+255 LQVRNAPPGQLEGA
-268 SNRYLNTASKNTE
+268 SAEYLNKASKATQQ
-281 KQKLYFV
+281 QKLYFV
-288 RGAGVQRGLPKHY
+288 RGAGNQRGRTKHY
-301 KEVEFNPV
+301 SNVEFMPM
-309 VGDYKEGEIN
+309 YREGEIP
-319 QLLTGNHAYAF
+319 QKITGDTAYAF

-336 KPLKRFE
+336 KPFKRYK
-343 AIKTASEAGET
+343 AIKDAAALET
-354 FRDAESFYD
+354 LPLDRVDFFSPESLET
-363 PDVFKYIEEGLK
+363 IEKGLK
-375 ELNMKPEDNY
+375 ELNIKPEDKY
-385 VDIFR
+385 ADIFR
-390 VQSDFMREVGSSEN
+390 VQSDFVGEVGSSKN

-427 INPILG
+427 INPILA

-440 QKKLRESVLDM
+440 QRKLLRSIGAIE
-451 ARPTPR
+451 RPTPR
-457 VGDAFELDIRDV
+457 IGDAFELDIRDV

-483 TPAEIFYMLDETG
+483 TPEEIFYMLDETG

-506 SPDALRAAYLNDVI
+506 SPDALKASYLNDVI
-520 NPDEKAF
+520 NPDDKAF
-527 LVTLDN
+527 TITLDN
-533 GTRLLRKYKIPEVD
+533 GTRLLRKYIIPEKD
-547 KYNFGSGRYQI
+547 TYNFGSGKYQI
-558 DPYFEKSTTNTHKLP
+558 DPYFEKSTTNTMKLP

-584 GDDGIHIGNA
+584 GDDGIHIGSA
-594 QAKIEGSPNTV
+594 QAAMEGSPDAV
-605 IERYAQGEKE
+605 IQRYAQGEKE

-629 GIKSQIKDTVTEF
+629 GIKSKINNTLTEF

-656 VSKKGIYA
+656 VAKKGIYA
-664 FKDGGR
+664 FKEGGR